1 MEGNKTCVGCG
12 RRLEPGVSSCLH
24 CGREA
29 FGAAPPASG
38 QTAAQGAAAPFDGET
53 DSPAVGTGEW
63 FVTLLLLGIPLVNLV
78 LLLVW
83 AFGGSANPSKRN
95 FSKAVLAFVLIAF
108 VVWLASF
115 AAGIAILGRNPDLE
129 RRILEMLGEMVPG

>member
-12 RRLEPGVSSCLH
+12 RQLEPGVSTCLH

-29 FGAAPPASG
+29 FGAAPPAYG

-83 AFGGSANPSKRN
+83 AFGGSASPSKRN
-95 FSKAVLAFVLIAF
+95 FSRAALIFVVIALG
-108 VVWLASF
+108 VWLASF
-115 AAGIAILGRNPDLE
+115 TAGLAILGSNPDLE
-129 RRILEMLGEMVPG
+129 KRILELLDM